1 MALGAAV
8 LGVPP
13 LTAVHAQISTDVNA
27 PWNSHDTRV
36 LVVAAAGITLIVG
49 LIVVLKMHAFLALTV
64 GALVVGLASGIPAGD
79 VTESYETGVGD
90 VLGYVGVLIAL
101 GAMLGKLLA
110 DSGGA
115 DEVVDTLL
123 RGKPATL
130 PWKMALIAGIIGI
143 PMFFEIGLV
152 LLIPIVM
159 LAVRR
164 SNGRAMMLG
173 IPALAGLSVL
183 HGFVPPH
190 PGPLAAIGI
199 LKGNVGITLA
209 LGLLIAIPTVAVAG
223 PIFGRIA
230 ARWVPIG
237 ASGAALA
244 VTGGLRQDPERADDG
259 PGRTSGSAAGA
270 GRGPGRGG
278 PGRGGGDRVGTDATT
293 EREGQ
298 GAVVV
303 GRAQDPDATST
314 PSFTATLVTV
324 LSPVVLMLAA
334 AAADVWMSE
343 DATLYPVLSFIG
355 DPVVALLIAV
365 LLAMYTFG
373 TGVGFSVS
381 VLGRKLGE
389 SLLPIVGVMMIVGAG
404 GGFKQML
411 VDGGTGTAIAKVA
424 LAANLSALVLGW
436 MVAVLIRLA
445 TGSATVATVTAAGIV
460 APLASGLD
468 DGNVALV
475 VLAVGAGSLFFSHVN
490 DAGFWLVKEYFGLT
504 VGQTL
509 KTWSVMETIIAVMGL
524 AMTLLLSLFI

>member
-1 MALGAAV
+1 MAVGLPSVMQATHPISV
-8 LGVPP
+8 I
-13 LTAVHAQISTDVNA
+13 HAEISTDVNA
-27 PWNSHDTRV
+27 PWNGHDTRV
-36 LVVAAAGITLIVG
+36 LIVAAIGIALIVG
-49 LIVVLKMHAFLALTV
+49 LIVALKVHAFLALTI
-64 GALVVGLASGIPAGD
+64 GALVVGVASGIGAGD
-79 VTESYETGVGD
+79 VTASYETGVGG

-164 SNGRAMMLG
+164 SHGRAMLLG

-199 LKGNVGITLA
+199 LKGDVGITLA
-209 LGLLIAIPTVAVAG
+209 LGLLIAVPTVAVAG
-223 PIFGRIA
+223 PLFGRLA
-230 ARWVPIG
+230 AQWVPIG

-244 VTGGLRQDPERADDG
+244 VTGGASEEGDGEGVAAGRSPDG
-259 PGRTSGSAAGA
+259 PGRRTTAAA
-270 GRGPGRGG
+270 VETEPATARG
-278 PGRGGGDRVGTDATT
+278 
-293 EREGQ
+293 
-298 GAVVV
+298 GAVV
-303 GRAQDPDATST
+303 GRRAQDPDATGT
-314 PSFTATLVTV
+314 PSFAATLVTV
-324 LSPVVLMLAA
+324 LSPVVLMLIKAA
-334 AAADVWMSE
+334 SDVWMSE
-343 DATLYPVLSFIG
+343 KATLYPILQFIG

-373 TGVGFSVS
+373 SAVGFAVP
-381 VLGRKLGE
+381 VLSRKLGE
-389 SLLPIVGVMMIVGAG
+389 SLLPIVGVLLIVGAG
-404 GGFKQML
+404 GGFKQVL
-411 VDGGTGTAIAKVA
+411 VDGGTGTAIAKIA

-436 MVAVLIRLA
+436 IVAVLIRLA

-460 APLASGLD
+460 APLANGLS

-509 KTWSVMETIIAVMGL
+509 KSWSVMETVISVMGL
-524 AMTLLLSLFI
+524 AMTLVLSLFI